1 MGIKL
6 QETKT
11 QMVRK
16 GMAGFLTDELSG
28 PRAEVISVTSITANP
43 DNAYLI
49 VKLDAKNRLV
59 DLTNDCYSVYG
70 TQGVQGGSINPAKAV
85 YTYTKLD

>member
-1 MGIKL
+1 MTG
-6 QETKT
+6 
-11 QMVRK
+11 
-16 GMAGFLTDELSG
+16 ELSG
-28 PRAEVISVTSITANP
+28 TREEAIGVTSITANP
-43 DNAYLI
+43 DNACLI

-70 TQGVQGGSINPAKAV
+70 TQGVQGGSTNPAKAV